1 MPRIESAHRGL
12 ERNGMSFEHD
22 PDEIFPLKKQSA
34 FARKREHPVRR
45 RS

>member
-22 PDEIFPLKKQSA
+22 PRRDVFPLKKQSA
-34 FARKREHPVRR
+34 FARR
-45 RS
+45 RSQRRN